1 MIGHTFKRLKLKNML
16 TQLSTFTIDWK
27 HFSALCS
34 GDTHIMDEVAKML
47 IDEIPTELLALN
59 TAVSQ
64 KNWGDVFDICHKLKT
79 TVSFFGN
86 TELNNIVKT
95 MEFSAQHNV
104 DTHLIVDLKSH
115 CSDIL
120 NRIQGELM
128 QSKNL

>member
-1 MIGHTFKRLKLKNML
+1 MV

-34 GDTHIMDEVAKML
+34 GDTNIMDEVAKML

-59 TAVSQ
+59 AAVTR
-64 KNWGDVFDICHKLKT
+64 KIWGEVFDISHKLKT

-86 TELNNIVKT
+86 AELNNIVKT
-95 MEFSAQHNV
+95 IEFSAQHNI
-104 DTHLIVDLKSH
+104 DTHLIVDLKGQ

-120 NRIQGELM
+120 NRIQGELL
-128 QSKNL
+128 QRKNA

>member
-1 MIGHTFKRLKLKNML
+1 ML
-16 TQLSTFTIDWK
+16 TQVSTFTIDWK

-59 TAVSQ
+59 TAVSG
-64 KNWGDVFDICHKLKT
+64 KNWSEVFDICHKLKT

-86 TELNNIVKT
+86 TKLNNIVKT
-95 MEFSAQHNV
+95 MEFSARHNV
-104 DTHLIVDLKSH
+104 DTHLIIDLKRQ

-120 NRIQGELM
+120 NTIRAELID
-128 QSKNL
+128 KKLH